1 MCSCRG
7 GTGAGRRV
15 KTSGDYNPPP
25 SDAPLLVVQADAVH
39 EVPDGATYS
48 LLVDGGELRYF
59 ADHGPAFR
67 AKQRDG
73 GKLRLAG

>member
-15 KTSGDYNPPP
+15 KTSGDYNVPPP

-39 EVPDGATYS
+39 EVPEGAEYK
-48 LLVDGGELRYF
+48 LMVGEELRYF

-67 AKQRDG
+67 AKQVDG
-73 GKLRLAG
+73 GKLRRAS